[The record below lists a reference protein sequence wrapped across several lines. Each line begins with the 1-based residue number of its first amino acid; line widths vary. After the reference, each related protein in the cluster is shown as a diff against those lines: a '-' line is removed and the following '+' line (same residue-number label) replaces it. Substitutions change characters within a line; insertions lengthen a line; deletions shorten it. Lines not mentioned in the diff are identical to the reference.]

1 MNAPAML
8 RQVESLPA
16 LMRDEFDVLDE
27 RVRRAIGHHDLL
39 AVRRIVPTGSGDSHF
54 AALAAELAFEQL
66 AQLPTEPMAAMQY
79 GRYGAAYQS
88 KAFPLN
94 PLVIGISAG
103 GHSPRTVEA
112 LHAARREGALTAAL
126 TAAPD
131 SPVAQSA
138 TLQLDARIADFGP
151 CPGVRTY
158 FASLLTLL
166 LLAVR
171 LREVHDIVSQEEA
184 NALRRELKG
193 TADVIEATLDA
204 CRAPARTLAERLREH
219 KAFMFVG
226 DGPNYGTALY
236 SAAKVSEACGFYS
249 MGQESEEWK
258 HLQYYITAFPDMPT
272 FFLSPGGRGHDRV
285 AGLMEPA
292 RRIGRIIAAVV
303 PHDDTAIAP
312 HADTVLPVVGAVRE
326 AFTPLVYCV
335 PGALF
340 AATLCEVT
348 GSSPFNGF
356 QGRYAL

>member
-1 MNAPAML
+1 ML

-39 AVRRIVPTGSGDSHF
+39 GVRRIVPTGSGDSHF
-54 AALAAELAFEQL
+54 AAMAAELAFEQL
-66 AQLPTEPMAAMQY
+66 AQLPTEPMAAMEY

-126 TAAPD
+126 TAVPD
-131 SPVAQSA
+131 SPVAQAA

-166 LLAVR
+166 LLAIR

-184 NALRRELKG
+184 NALRRELKS

-236 SAAKVSEACGFYS
+236 SAAKVSEVCGFYS
-249 MGQESEEWK
+249 MAQESEEWK
-258 HLQYYITAFPDMPT
+258 HLQDDVTAFPEMPT